1 MIARANRTGTRDA
14 TQAVSF
20 APERAVHSDWAGY
33 RAAGNGANLTSSD
46 RSQPGDE
53 CRSATDGGGGHRH
66 AARQRRA
73 AHACGAPWEPTV
85 RAADRSRRFRWQQD
99 ISCERVSPL
108 AAQFGWCPL
117 PHVTCEPECVKAADQ
132 QVAGIQ
138 SAIQCSVAGRREVRV
153 VAVVPALPNATIAM
167 AQLLRLWFRVPWCP
181 CRIDA
186 DCHCGTR
193 AERLDYPAAGR
204 ARRDHGAASGG
215 LRRRPLGMRPRLRPG
230 VRCARWDEHTACRS
244 LRLRD
249 FTLMRLDQTQSHVR
263 LSCDADDG
271 VAYDA

>member
-1 MIARANRTGTRDA
+1 MQLRRFPSRPKGPSIAIGPAIAQPATVPTSRVQIAHSQATSVDRQRTA
-14 TQAVSF
+14 AAVT
-20 APERAVHSDWAGY
+20 VT
-33 RAAGNGANLTSSD
+33 L
-46 RSQPGDE
+46 
-53 CRSATDGGGGHRH
+53 
-66 AARQRRA
+66 ARQRRA